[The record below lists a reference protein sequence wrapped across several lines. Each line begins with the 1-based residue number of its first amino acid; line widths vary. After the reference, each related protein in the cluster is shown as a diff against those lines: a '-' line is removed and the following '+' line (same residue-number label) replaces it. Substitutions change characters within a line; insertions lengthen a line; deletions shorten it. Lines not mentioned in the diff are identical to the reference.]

1 MRAIVG
7 SVSASRLVVGACV
20 LATAT
25 LTAGQQPPA
34 APQPAS
40 SPPTASETRD
50 RYLNP
55 RETDISLGLTV
66 DPADVP
72 DIPPVEPERALETF
86 RVKKGFRLEMVAHEP
101 LVVDPIQMAF
111 DEDGR
116 LYVVEMRWYQ
126 SEMRSDLMFDE
137 RIGRIRLLEDT
148 DGDGRFEKST
158 IFADKLRYPSA
169 VFPYDGGVYVGLEP
183 DIVYMKDRS
192 GDGVA
197 DERRIVFTGFGN
209 HRDRLD
215 SQMFLNS
222 LAWGLDNRIHGAKG
236 HGGTIVQMTAAEQS
250 PLDLRS
256 RDFSFDPRTHRMRAE
271 SGGGKQGLSFD
282 DYGRKFVSTQSGPF
296 QVLMYEDR
304 YAGRNPFFAPPR
316 ALLDISLEAGEAG
329 DRQRVNRI
337 SPEDPWRR
345 VRNRW
350 RAEGIFA
357 GPPPKPAGYIT
368 AATGVTVYRGHAFPN
383 DYRESVFVG
392 ASANNLVHRR
402 TLTPDGVGY
411 RARRNADE
419 SEEEFLAS
427 TDIWFR
433 PVAFANGPDGALY
446 IADLY
451 REIIDFSDGVPES
464 IKRFKDLNRGNDRGR
479 IYRVVPEGFP
489 RPSVPRLGSATTAA
503 LVSTLDH
510 PNAWHRE
517 TASRLLYTR
526 QDKSAVPAL
535 ARLAGESA
543 SALGRLHAL
552 YALDGLDA
560 LAEPYVLRAL
570 DDSDPGVRE
579 HGVRLAER
587 IVAAHGLSA
596 ALWEGLKARIDD
608 PAPRVRYQLAF
619 TLGELRHPDRIGA
632 LAALLDKGVHER
644 WMHTAILSSLA
655 EGPAELFR
663 MAIDHPGAAD
673 SPDRQAFLA
682 ELVRVLGARNKGREL
697 LAVVEFLEAVSK
709 RDFAYALLA
718 AFADGLQRADVP
730 LALVQPRLQPIL
742 DRARLAIRDLK
753 SSEAARVEAI
763 ELLGL
768 AAPAPETMAALFALI
783 QPAQAW
789 PVQRAAISA
798 LVRLD
803 APQLAE
809 RLLARW
815 TQFTPAIKSVVLP
828 VLFSRP
834 DRVLALLEA
843 VRTNVVRPN
852 ELTPTQVAG
861 MRAHRSADVRRVAGE
876 VFTPAAPGDRQA
888 VIRRYHPSLDLPGS
902 AARGR
907 LTFQSRCAACHQ
919 AGQAGFALG
928 PSVGSMKSFTRE
940 EALTHILDPNRTIDA
955 RYRLH
960 LAETTDGR
968 TVTGIIETET
978 DSSVTLRQPSGAGTM
993 LLRSRISRLESLEQ
1007 SMMPEGLE
1015 DGLSVQD
1022 MADLLQF
1029 VLAAEGS
1036 K

>member
-1 MRAIVG
+1 MRASIVG
-7 SVSASRLVVGACV
+7 SGPASRLVIGACL

-25 LTAGQQPPA
+25 LTARQQPA
-34 APQPAS
+34 APQPAPPR
-40 SPPTASETRD
+40 SPASETRD

-55 RETDISLGLTV
+55 RETDLSLGLTV

-72 DIPPVEPERALETF
+72 DIPPVEPGLALETF

-126 SEMRSDLMFDE
+126 SETRSDLMFDE

-183 DIVYMKDRS
+183 DIVYMKDRN

-197 DERRIVFTGFGN
+197 DDRRVVFTGFGN

-236 HGGTIVQMTAAEQS
+236 HGGTIVQVAAPETS

-316 ALLDISLEAGEAG
+316 ALLDISLEAGETS

-368 AATGVTVYRGHAFPN
+368 AATGVMVYRGNAFPD
-383 DYRESVFVG
+383 DYRDSVFVG

-411 RARRNADE
+411 HARRNADE

-479 IYRVVPEGFP
+479 IYRVVPEGFQ
-489 RPSVPRLGSATTAA
+489 RPPVPRLGSATTAE
-503 LVSTLDH
+503 LVTTLEH

-517 TASRLLYTR
+517 SASRLLYTR

-535 ARLAGESA
+535 VRLTGESP

-570 DDSDPGVRE
+570 DDPEAGVRE

-587 IVAAHGLSA
+587 IIGTQGLSPR
-596 ALWEGLKARIDD
+596 LWERLKARIDD
-608 PAPRVRYQLAF
+608 SVPRVRYQLAF
-619 TLGELRHPDRIGA
+619 TLGELEHPDRISA
-632 LAALLDKGVHER
+632 LAALLDKDIRDR
-644 WMHTAILSSLA
+644 WMQTAILTSLA

-663 MAIDHPGAAD
+663 MAIDQPGAAD
-673 SPDRQAFLA
+673 SPDRLAFLS

-697 LAVVEFLEAVSK
+697 LTAVEFLEGISK
-709 RDFAYALLA
+709 RDSGFTLLA

-742 DRARLAIRDLK
+742 DRARLTVRDLK
-753 SSEAARVEAI
+753 SPEATRVQAI

-768 AAPAPETMAALFALI
+768 AAPVPETTAALFALI
-783 QPAQAW
+783 QPSQPW
-789 PVQRAAISA
+789 PVQRAAITA
-798 LVRLD
+798 LARLD

-809 RLLARW
+809 GLLHRW
-815 TQFTPAIKSVVLP
+815 PQFTPAIKREVLP
-828 VLFSRP
+828 LLLARP

-843 VRTNVVRPN
+843 VRTSVVRQN

-861 MRAHRSADVRRVAGE
+861 MRAHRSADVRRVAGDI
-876 VFTPAAPGDRQA
+876 FKLAAPGDRQA
-888 VIRRYHPSLDLPGS
+888 VIQRYRPSLDLPGS
-902 AARGR
+902 VVRGR

-919 AGQAGFALG
+919 AGGTGFALG

-940 EALTHILDPNRTIDA
+940 EALAHILDPNRTIDA

-993 LLRSRISRLESLEQ
+993 LLRSRIARLQSLEQ

-1029 VLAAEGS
+1029 VLGSEGS